1 MIKRS
6 IPLILVLVLT
16 AAFPVTAQKRVGN
29 PETKEP
35 RRVDATFETIEAV
48 SDGNGVLLRWRTAND
63 KDVLGF
69 EVLSSSGGAWKAS
82 PRGYVLGSFFGA
94 RTPLKRDRSYTFF
107 DPEGGFGSMYA
118 IRVRSLSGGSVISR
132 VVHPEFESD
141 LYSLTGKTAGEMK
154 QAALSADP
162 VSVVRA
168 PAYGFSGVGSGANLP
183 PDLPQQHWVA
193 ARPGVKI
200 GVKETGLYRV
210 TRTELENAGFDVNT
224 DEALWQL
231 YLDGNQ
237 QSIIVEENGDY
248 IEFFGKGVDTRA
260 TDTNIYFL
268 VVGDDP
274 GNRIQQVVRK
284 PNGANV
290 AQNYR
295 ESFYRR
301 DRSFY
306 VSSIKNG
313 DKENF
318 FGQVISPSPVDV
330 QFDLDAVDQSIRK
343 TYIQI
348 GVNGFTTGS
357 HRISVA
363 VNGVPLGSFSFV
375 GATYKLADIGVPT
388 SIINEGSN
396 NVTMTG
402 IASPSDI
409 SVVEF
414 VSAQY
419 PRNYVSRA
427 DELEFPV
434 PNLKQV
440 TVTGFSD
447 ANIRVFDLTSHDSPV
462 LVQNASVE
470 ASARLGSS
478 FQVVIP
484 SSKGAP
490 MFAVSDAGLK
500 PPASIVLNEPS
511 TLHSASNA
519 WQMVIISHAAFLS
532 ESGDWADYR
541 TANGT
546 NAAVFD
552 VVDVYDEFG
561 YGRRG
566 PKAIREFLNFAR
578 LNWAGAP
585 GYAMLV
591 GDALYDPRNYTG
603 AGGTDYVPT
612 EMTETSRDES
622 PSDEALA
629 DHNSDGLSEIAI
641 GRIPA
646 VTGAQVLNALA
657 KVTTFEA
664 SVASGPSRG
673 ALCAS
678 DVPQI
683 VNFEELCDRVVNEL
697 PASYPK
703 ISVNKGDPDARNTLL
718 AELDTGRFL
727 VNYSG
732 HGSVVSWTNGGF
744 FGAGDVG
751 SLSNIDDLSVFTML
765 TCLNGYFVDP
775 SGQGL
780 SESLFN
786 STVGGAVATWSSTGE
801 TTPDVQ
807 EVLARRFYSQLGTNP
822 SLTRIGNLVMDAK
835 TVIAASRDVRL
846 SWHLLGDPALKLK

>member
-1 MIKRS
+1 MKRS
-6 IPLILVLVLT
+6 ISIAFFLILITASSVAPQKTGRNAEKTAPQTDKTVLESL
-16 AAFPVTAQKRVGN
+16 
-29 PETKEP
+29 
-35 RRVDATFETIEAV
+35 EAV
-48 SDGNGVLLRWRTAND
+48 SDGNGVLLRWRTSVE

-69 EVLSSSGGAWKAS
+69 EVLSSSGGAWKAV
-82 PRGYVLGSFFGA
+82 PRGYVLGSFFGPS
-94 RTPLKRDRSYTFF
+94 TPLRRDRSYTYF
-107 DPEGGFGSMYA
+107 DPEGGFGTMYA
-118 IRVRSLSGGSVISR
+118 IRVRSLAGGTFLSR
-132 VVHPEFESD
+132 VVHPVFESD
-141 LYSLTGKTAGEMK
+141 LYALSGRTSANMK
-154 QAALSADP
+154 QAALSAEP
-162 VSVVRA
+162 VTVESV
-168 PAYGFSGVGSGANLP
+168 PAYEFSGVGSGANLP

-210 TRTELENAGFDVNT
+210 SRTELENAGFDVNA

-237 QSIIVEENGDY
+237 QSVIVAENGDY
-248 IEFFGKGVDTRA
+248 IEFFGKGVDTPS

-274 GNRIQQVVRK
+274 GNRIQPAVRK
-284 PNGANV
+284 PNGTNE

-306 VSSIKNG
+306 ISSIRNG

-330 QFDLDAVDQSIRK
+330 QFDLDAVDHSIRK

-388 SIINEGSN
+388 SIINEGTN
-396 NVTMTG
+396 TVTMTG
-402 IASPSDI
+402 SASGSDI
-409 SVVEF
+409 SLVEF
-414 VSAQY
+414 VAAQY

-427 DELEFPV
+427 DGLEFPV

-462 LVQNASVE
+462 LVQNAAVE
-470 ASARLGSS
+470 GSAGLGSS

-490 MFAVSDAGLK
+490 MFAVSDAGIK
-500 PPASIVLNEPS
+500 SPESIVLNEPS
-511 TLHSASNA
+511 TLHSVSNA
-519 WQMVIISHAAFLS
+519 WQMVIVSHADFLS
-532 ESGDWADYR
+532 ESSDWADYR

-546 NAAVFD
+546 NAAAFD

-566 PKAIREFLNFAR
+566 PTAIREFLNFAR

-646 VTGAQVLNALA
+646 VSGAQVVNALA
-657 KVTTFEA
+657 KTTNFEA
-664 SVASGPSRG
+664 SIASGPTRG

-683 VNFEELCDRVVNEL
+683 VNFEELCDRVINEL

-703 ISVNKGDPDARNTLL
+703 IGVNKNDPDARNTLL
-718 AELDTGRFL
+718 AELNTGRFL

-732 HGSVVSWTNGGF
+732 HGSVVSWTSGGF
-744 FGAGDVG
+744 FGTGDVG
-751 SLSNIDDLSVFTML
+751 SLSNIDNLSVFTML

-786 STVGGAVATWSSTGE
+786 SNAGGAVATWSSTGE

-807 EVLARRFYSQLGTNP
+807 EVLARRFYNQLGSNP
-822 SLTRIGNLVMDAK
+822 SLSRIGNLVMDAK